1 MTRVG
6 ATLNEQRK
14 RAGLTLRELGART
27 FVHWTTL
34 HKIETGQ
41 RAMTLDVARV
51 CDATL
56 STNGVLTALV
66 MEGNEMVPEDPSVV
80 RIAPERYFRPH
91 DKITY
96 IAEAERA
103 GRRIDVEHKTVEV
116 SADEA
121 IAERL
126 GILEGDPLT
135 RTSYVIRMNGRV
147 VTTSIAWEPLA
158 LTGGTD
164 VERPHDGPYAD
175 RGIVPRFD
183 AIGYNPTTV
192 EEVLDVRMP
201 TGDEP
206 RILEISTVQP
216 VIEIKQTFFSQEIP
230 IETADI
236 IFPANRYQLHYKM
249 EIR

>member
-6 ATLNEQRK
+6 ATLNELRK
-14 RAGLTLRELGART
+14 GAGLTLRELGART

-34 HKIETGQ
+34 HKIEIGQ

-56 STNGVLTALV
+56 SANGVLTALV

-103 GRRIDVEHKTVEV
+103 GRRIDVDHET
-116 SADEA
+116 DEA
-121 IAERL
+121 LAVEEIAERL
-126 GILEGDPLT
+126 GIREGDPVT
-135 RTSYVIRMNGRV
+135 RTTYLIRMNDRV
-147 VTTSIAWEPLA
+147 VTTSVAWEPLA
-158 LTGGTD
+158 ITGGTD
-164 VERPHDGPYAD
+164 VERPHEGPFAD

-183 AIGYNPTTV
+183 AIGYDPTTV

-206 RILEISTVQP
+206 RILGISAVQP
-216 VIEIKQTFFSQEIP
+216 VIAIKQTFFSRETP

-236 IFPANRYQLHYKM
+236 VFPANRYQLHYRM
-249 EIR
+249 EIK